1 MSLRGTDLSLLAL
14 GAVRGQRLRSGL
26 TVLGIAVGILAVV
39 LLTALGEGVRRF
51 VLGEF
56 SQFGTNVVAVTPG
69 KRTTFGI
76 SGATISSVRPL
87 TADDAAALAR
97 LPLIEAVVPV
107 VQGNARV
114 EHGTRQRRT
123 TVIGVGA
130 AMPAVWRMQVA
141 SGSFLPDDGFTGA
154 RPFVVLGSRMQ
165 AELFGTESALGAR
178 VRIGADRYRV
188 RGVMASK
195 GQMLG
200 FDLDDTVFIPIGR
213 ATEMFDREG
222 VMEIDLTYRED
233 VDVATVSDA
242 VTRLLVARHGQED
255 FTLVTQDKM
264 LEVLGDIID
273 ILTAGVAAIGAISLV
288 VGAFGI
294 ATIMTIAVSER
305 TGEIGLLR
313 ALGARRRDVMGLFL
327 LESALLGAAGGALG
341 VVTAALAVAGV
352 RLFAPALPLA
362 IVWAYAAVALVTAI
376 AIGVG
381 AGLLPARR
389 AARLDPVE
397 ALRAE

>member
-1 MSLRGTDLSLLAL
+1 MSMRGADLSLLAV
-14 GAVRGQRLRSGL
+14 GAVRGQRLRSTL
-26 TVLGIAVGILAVV
+26 TIVGIAVGILAVV

-56 SQFGTNVVAVTPG
+56 TQFGTNIVAVTPG
-69 KRTTFGI
+69 KSTTFGV

-87 TADDAAALAR
+87 TVDDAAALAR
-97 LPLIEAVVPV
+97 LPQVEAVVPV
-107 VQGNARV
+107 IQGNAQV
-114 EHGTRQRRT
+114 EYGARARRT

-130 AMPAVWRMQVA
+130 DMPAVWRMDTA
-141 SGSFLPDDGFTGA
+141 SGSFLPDDGFSGA
-154 RPFVVLGSRMQ
+154 RPFVVLGQRMY
-165 AELFGTESALGAR
+165 AELFGEANALGSR
-178 VRIGADRYRV
+178 VRIGADRFRV
-188 RGVMASK
+188 VGVMAAK

-200 FDLDDTVFIPIGR
+200 FDLDDTVFIPVGR

-222 VMEIDLTYRED
+222 VMEIDLTYAED
-233 VDVATVSDA
+233 DDVAA
-242 VTRLLVARHGQED
+242 VIRDIERVLVARHGQTD

-305 TGEIGLLR
+305 TGEVGLLR
-313 ALGARRRDVMGLFL
+313 ALGAPRHDIMTLFL
-327 LESALLGAAGGALG
+327 LEAALLGGAGGVLG
-341 VVTAALAVAGV
+341 IVVAVLLIAAVHTL
-352 RLFAPALPLA
+352 LPALPLA
-362 IVWAYAAVALVTAI
+362 IVWPYAGVALGVSI
-376 AIGVG
+376 AIGLA
-381 AGLLPARR
+381 AGLLPARH